1 VSRLRRDW
9 RLLDR
14 LLVAVLLIA
23 GVVNVLT
30 SSDRQGSVVLN
41 LLLISVM
48 ALSLLWRRD
57 SPLVPVVCIGIGMPL
72 SAAVLTAPPYLFV
85 SIAMMS
91 TASYSAGAHLER
103 RQALHGLALV
113 FLSLVTVVLIFDPS
127 DWLFPIVVFGIVPWL
142 AGRTMRNQT
151 LLARELAEKAERAEH
166 AREEEERRAIAGE
179 RSRIARELH
188 DVLAHNLSVMVVQAS
203 GARRIVERR
212 PDQAAEVA
220 DLIERTGREAL
231 AELRQLFGPVRHGE
245 GEDLH
250 GPVGIDRVEELAAR
264 ARAAGLPVH
273 VHVEG
278 ERVRLPAGVDVTA
291 YRVVQEALT
300 NTLKHGGRAQAS
312 VTVSYE
318 PNEIVLSV
326 EDDGVGPDGT
336 RGELGEVGGGHGLVG
351 MRERVELYGGVM
363 QAGSRPGGGFA
374 VRVRL
379 PTSPLVPGAELSRGA
394 AA

>member
-1 VSRLRRDW
+1 VSRLLRDW

-14 LLVAVLLIA
+14 LLVAVLVAA
-23 GVVNVLT
+23 GWVNVL
-30 SSDRQGSVVLN
+30 SSTDRQGSVVLN

-48 ALSLLWRRD
+48 GLSLLWRRD
-57 SPLVPVVCIGIGMPL
+57 RPFVPVVVCAIGMPL
-72 SAAVLTAPPYLFV
+72 SAAVLTAPPYIFV

-103 RQALHGLALV
+103 RLALRGLALV
-113 FLSLVTVVLIFDPS
+113 LVSLTTVVLIFDPS
-127 DWLFPIVVFGIVPWL
+127 DWFFPITIFGIVPWL
-142 AGRTMRNQT
+142 AGRTIRNQT
-151 LLARELAEKAERAEH
+151 MLARELAEKAELAEH
-166 AREEEERRAIAGE
+166 AREEEERRAIVTE

-188 DVLAHNLSVMVVQAS
+188 DVLAHNLRVMVVQAG
-203 GARRIVERR
+203 GARRIVEKR
-212 PDQAAEVA
+212 PDQAAQVA

-264 ARAAGLPVH
+264 ARAAGLSVH

-278 ERVRLPAGVDVTA
+278 ERVRLPTGVDLTA

-300 NTLKHGGRAQAS
+300 NTLKHGGGAQAS

-318 PNEIVLSV
+318 PNEVVLSI
-326 EDDGVGPDGT
+326 EDDGVGAGDSRPGL
-336 RGELGEVGGGHGLVG
+336 GELGGGHGLVG
-351 MRERVELYGGVM
+351 MRERVELYGGM
-363 QAGSRPGGGFA
+363 LQAGSRPGGGFA
-374 VRVRL
+374 VRARL
-379 PTSPLVPGAELSRGA
+379 PTRPLVPA
-394 AA
+394 